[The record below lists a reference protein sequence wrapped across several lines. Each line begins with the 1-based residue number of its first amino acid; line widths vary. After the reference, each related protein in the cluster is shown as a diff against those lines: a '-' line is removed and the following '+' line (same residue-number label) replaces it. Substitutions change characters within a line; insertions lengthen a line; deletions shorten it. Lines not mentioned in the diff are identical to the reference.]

1 MQSHA
6 ITFRRRFQRRPLL
19 LSQAGPLLDFEPE
32 VGEDYC
38 NLLCTLPGGRTQD
51 YIPGTKRLTIWSPK
65 STNWTRRQDEV
76 AEGMVSWLCRGFAT
90 VVLRFFLV
98 KYCIT

>member
-1 MQSHA
+1 
-6 ITFRRRFQRRPLL
+6 
-19 LSQAGPLLDFEPE
+19 LLDFEPE

-38 NLLCTLPGGRTQD
+38 NLLYTLPGGRTQD

-76 AEGMVSWLCRGFAT
+76 AEGMVSWLCHGGFEFFFWLNT
-90 VVLRFFLV
+90 VSPEMAVILSLKPR
-98 KYCIT
+98 KG